1 MTPSMLDLQ
10 ESAQRW
16 DYWIAAAMAGALA
29 CLVFDAA
36 VNFAGW

>member
-10 ESAQRW
+10 ESAHRW
-16 DYWIAAAMAGALA
+16 DYWIAAALIAALA
-29 CLVFDAA
+29 CLAVDAA

>member
-10 ESAQRW
+10 ESAHRW
-16 DYWIAAAMAGALA
+16 DYWIAAALIAALTSLA
-29 CLVFDAA
+29 VDAA

>member
-16 DYWIAAAMAGALA
+16 DYWIAAAGVGALA
-29 CLVFDAA
+29 CLLFDAA

>member
-16 DYWIAAAMAGALA
+16 DYWIAAAIVGALMA
-29 CLVFDAA
+29 MI
-36 VNFAGW
+36 AGMVL

>member
-16 DYWIAAAMAGALA
+16 DYWIAAALIAALIAALMAMI
-29 CLVFDAA
+29 
-36 VNFAGW
+36 AGMVL